1 MIQLKFLLYWCKLA
15 RHVQAQSL
23 DLENPVRPPCTSPS
37 LSQGGRNEPCG
48 AWGTRAL
55 QGGSWSRALAEELLP
70 SSCSKGG
77 ALLRTPI
84 LPQAAAA
91 ASQGSVRS
99 WLQPL
104 LPCSAAQKMGGKLG
118 PNPRGSWQ
126 PPASAPAFTFCPH
139 RAHGGGSPRLHAPPS
154 TAPLRCHPPRTVPGQ
169 PGTQRGTRA
178 GSPPCALH
186 CGVLGG
192 PASPPSTWLRDPT
205 APCCAAEGLVLA
217 PVPCQCRTRS
227 GSERGGE
234 EKPSVG

>member
-1 MIQLKFLLYWCKLA
+1 MVQLKFLLYWCKLA

-48 AWGTRAL
+48 AWGTTAL
-55 QGGSWSRALAEELLP
+55 QGGSWISALAEELLP

-84 LPQAAAA
+84 LPRAAAA
-91 ASQGSVRS
+91 ASQGLVHS

-104 LPCSAAQKMGGKLG
+104 LLCSAAQKMGGAGAK
-118 PNPRGSWQ
+118 
-126 PPASAPAFTFCPH
+126 PASAPAFTFCPH
-139 RAHGGGSPRLHAPPS
+139 RAHGGGSPHLHAPPS
-154 TAPLRCHPPRTVPGQ
+154 TAPLRCHPPHTMPGH

-192 PASPPSTWLRDPT
+192 PAFPPSMWLPDPT

>member
-23 DLENPVRPPCTSPS
+23 DLENPGRPPCTSPS

-55 QGGSWSRALAEELLP
+55 QGGSWSRALAEE
-70 SSCSKGG
+70 
-77 ALLRTPI
+77 
-84 LPQAAAA
+84 
-91 ASQGSVRS
+91 
-99 WLQPL
+99 LQPL